1 MSEVNKPENADT
13 VPKCPF
19 DPEQYKKKVD
29 VEVDG
34 VAPVGSL
41 PWALIQ
47 VYLGKTI
54 NRSNWDTPNEYIQ
67 LTAKSDGGEP
77 IHIEK
82 HDKHG
87 IPETWEPTPEDLM
100 ACDWS
105 LLKSEPKPKPEDCM
119 LSFDIKAG
127 TFKIDNSGQDWG
139 YFGQADWTTV
149 HFGTLIKMVSN
160 KIGITSIQQFMF
172 EVADATT
179 LYLGVLTDEDSD
191 QEVNELLKKNLYI
204 TVDNETYNVGTP
216 PAPELY
222 GKNTR
227 LASYS
232 GTTDIEKLGKILKQT
247 DVIKRF
253 SFNWK

>member
-1 MSEVNKPENADT
+1 MSDVNKPENADT

-100 ACDWS
+100 ACDWE
-105 LLKSEPKPKPEDCM
+105 LLPKVTPVECM
-119 LSFDIKAG
+119 LSFDLEVG
-127 TFKIDNSGQDWG
+127 TGTWGHLEAMWG
-139 YFGQADWTTV
+139 YLADNELNPTNP
-149 HFGTLIKMVSN
+149 FGTLTN
-160 KIGITSIQQFMF
+160 
-172 EVADATT
+172 
-179 LYLGVLTDEDSD
+179 
-191 QEVNELLKKNLYI
+191 LKN
-204 TVDNETYNVGTP
+204 
-216 PAPELY
+216 
-222 GKNTR
+222 
-227 LASYS
+227 
-232 GTTDIEKLGKILKQT
+232 TTDIT
-247 DVIKRF
+247 NF
-253 SFNWK
+253 SYFVQWDSANSDRGIYIRVSSSINQAGYQKMVALFAKNL